1 MRPTKLSSQV
11 FLDLPPVLSHFIESA
26 RSTWLEC
33 SPPAGRISLLNRPG
47 VFTDIESLAVER
59 RHLLEAFGMARTRA
73 YCFRMG
79 FEVGRREALRH
90 LATYEE
96 NARLALQAGPVFGQ
110 LQGRY
115 VAEPVRFEF
124 DLDEG
129 VLYREVLLHSSC
141 EALAHQMV
149 QEEVSQPVCWT
160 TTGYLS
166 GHVSE
171 IVGRP
176 VLCVEQE
183 CIAQGATRCR
193 MIARLESE
201 WGEEAQWARE
211 ALRLES
217 VDSEIARREELVDAA
232 QRAARRA
239 QGALAHLSRRLKT
252 ELLLEG
258 LIMESDAM
266 QRVAKRARQ
275 VVNSDV
281 SVLLVGESGTG
292 RATLAKAI
300 HHGGS
305 RKSGQFEAIDC
316 RGLSPTLL
324 MQELSGFAQGAFAGA
339 SRSHTGAFQRAHR
352 GTIFFDEITALTRE
366 IQGLILRVM
375 EQGEVTP
382 LGSPTPS
389 KADVRVMA
397 ATQFDPLEKLAS
409 GELREDLYYALA
421 IGRIDIPPLRER
433 GEDILRLAQTLLGEA
448 RDRYDKPNARFSE
461 DFKQAL
467 MDCSW
472 PGNVRQLRNVI
483 EYAVVFG
490 PDREL
495 GLSELP
501 EDVLTNRWGR
511 PSQDLSEDLIR
522 AVLRRTKGNRSE
534 AAELLNVGRTTLWR
548 AMKRYGIE

>member
-11 FLDLPPVLSHFIESA
+11 FLDLPPVLSHFVESA
-26 RSTWLEC
+26 RCTWLEC
-33 SPPAGRISLLNRPG
+33 SPPAGRIMLLGRPG
-47 VFTDIESLAVER
+47 VFTDIETLAVER
-59 RHLLEAFGMARTRA
+59 RHLLEAFGLPRTRS

-110 LQGRY
+110 LQGRF

-129 VLYREVLLHSSC
+129 FLYRELLLHSSC

-149 QEEVSQPVCWT
+149 QEEVPQPVCWT
-160 TTGYLS
+160 TAGYLS
-166 GHVSE
+166 GHISE
-171 IVGRP
+171 IIGRP
-176 VLCVEQE
+176 VLCLEHQ
-183 CIAQGATRCR
+183 CIAQSAPNCR
-193 MIARLESE
+193 FVAKLEVE
-201 WGEEAQWARE
+201 WGEEAQWARD

-217 VDSEIARREELVDAA
+217 VDSEIAKREELVDAA

-266 QRVAKRARQ
+266 QRVSKRARQ
-275 VVNSDV
+275 VLNSDV
-281 SVLLVGESGTG
+281 PVFLVGEPGTG
-292 RATLAKAI
+292 RATLAKAL
-300 HHGGS
+300 HFGGS
-305 RKSGQFEAIDC
+305 RKGAQFEAIDC
-316 RGLSPTLL
+316 RGLGSTLL
-324 MQELSGFAQGAFAGA
+324 MQELSGFVQGAFPGA
-339 SRSHTGAFQRAHR
+339 TRAHIGAFQRAHR
-352 GTIFFDEITALTRE
+352 GTIFFDEITALTRDL
-366 IQGLILRVM
+366 QGLLLRVM
-375 EQGEVTP
+375 EQGEAAP
-382 LGSPTPS
+382 LGSATPA
-389 KADVRVMA
+389 KTDLRVMA

-421 IGRIDIPPLRER
+421 IGRIDLPPLRER

-448 RDRYDKPNARFSE
+448 RERYDKPNARLSE

-534 AAELLNVGRTTLWR
+534 AADLLNVGRTTLWR
-548 AMKRYGIE
+548 AMKRFNIE